1 MLQNAQGAIA
11 LNSPP
16 RQSAKDQASPLGE
29 GQVVIF
35 EEERVMQI
43 IEKPVAKGLRR
54 SVRIPKEVAILL
66 IGCDARGREFV
77 EQTKTVVLSRRG
89 AGIVSMHKLVV
100 EQELIIIQEPSRREV
115 EIRVV
120 GEIGSENRQY
130 TYGVTFLDPHIDF
143 WGIEFPPVTDDGTS
157 DSDMVLECS
166 ICGRREVIE
175 ADALESDIFAIHDGL
190 LRDCKHCHRSTLW
203 KRASE
208 EVPDKIATPQAVAVS
223 SETPLPETSPSSAPF
238 KNRRRHVRT
247 KVSFTCSVRN
257 HCFDDDI
264 ALCENISRGGLCFKS
279 SKRYYETAGIEVA
292 APYSPGSACIR
303 VPAQIVYVQELPD
316 EKMFRYGVQYIH
328 LTKDPRA

>member
-1 MLQNAQGAIA
+1 
-11 LNSPP
+11 
-16 RQSAKDQASPLGE
+16 
-29 GQVVIF
+29 
-35 EEERVMQI
+35 
-43 IEKPVAKGLRR
+43 
-54 SVRIPKEVAILL
+54 
-66 IGCDARGREFV
+66 
-77 EQTKTVVLSRRG
+77 
-89 AGIVSMHKLVV
+89 MHKLGV
-100 EQELIIIQEPSRREV
+100 EQELIVIQEQSNREA

-120 GEIGSENRQY
+120 GEIGSENGQH

-143 WGIEFPPVTDDGTS
+143 WGIEFPPATDAGAS
-157 DSDMVLECS
+157 DSGMVLECN

-175 ADALESDIFAIHDGL
+175 ADGLESDIYGIHDGL
-190 LRDCKHCHRSTLW
+190 FRDCKHCHRSTLW
-203 KRASE
+203 KRASA
-208 EVPDKIATPQAVAVS
+208 EVPEKIATPQAVAVS
-223 SETPLPETSPSSAPF
+223 SDPPLSEASPSSAPF

-264 ALCENISRGGLCFKS
+264 GLCENISRGGLCFTS

-328 LTKDPRA
+328 LTQDPRA